1 MSPNILNAPKT
12 LGLRKDPDA
21 GKDWG
26 QEEKGMTEDMMAG
39 WLPRLHG
46 HEFEQTPG
54 DSEEHGN
61 LACYSSRDRKV
72 RHDWVT
78 EQQQQNTKCVL
89 YTVL

>member
-1 MSPNILNAPKT
+1 
-12 LGLRKDPDA
+12 
-21 GKDWG
+21 
-26 QEEKGMTEDMMAG
+26 MTEDKMAG

-72 RHDWVT
+72 RHD
-78 EQQQQNTKCVL
+78 
-89 YTVL
+89 